1 MKNFVLELDR
11 PRKLRFGFGAARAI
25 REKFGARKIDDFL
38 DMHIDEI
45 PTMVWAGLL
54 WEDPNLTVE
63 QVEKMLE
70 EKVPEKYRIL
80 DIINIVT
87 AALTENLGVGGETQ
101 KKTASTSEKS
111 EGSPSPSGSPTSNLK
126 T

>member
-1 MKNFVLELDR
+1 MKDFVLELDR

-25 REKFGARKIDDFL
+25 REKFGVKQMDDFL
-38 DMHIDEI
+38 NLHIDEI
-45 PTMVWAGLL
+45 PTFVWAGLL

-80 DIINIVT
+80 DVINVVT
-87 AALTENLGVGGETQ
+87 AALTENLGVETQ

-111 EGSPSPSGSPTSNLK
+111 EGSPSPSGSPTNNSK